1 MTKTNPTNPY
11 VAYAARRPFRN
22 RCYICHAK
30 YRPGKGFAFHHKV
43 YGQKSYRDF
52 PSKSGYTDFLFEEI
66 DAAPSNFALLCKKH
80 HFAVELG
87 KRWKRDNFKRY
98 AKLTVQSMGAE
109 L

>member
-30 YRPGKGFAFHHKV
+30 CKPGKGFTFHHKV

-52 PSKSGYTDFLFEEI
+52 PTKSGYTDFLFEEI

-80 HFAVELG
+80 HFAVEQG